1 MTSIFDNYGEHAR
14 AKIKDE
20 FDADRLQKEIGYAR
34 RDIADI
40 EKFVVE
46 AVFQLSVISRTQ
58 FKRYIEFTKGHDYGA
73 GKVDFSVSCYRV
85 PQVPG
90 NEKLRVYE
98 FDFSKRFVGN
108 VKRSEAIEYVRQ
120 AQAKYPDAELIG
132 NAADLIKPIKD
143 VVQL

>member
-14 AKIKDE
+14 SKIKDE
-20 FDADRLQKEIGYAR
+20 FDAERLQKEIGYAR

-40 EKFVVE
+40 EKFVKE
-46 AVFQLSVISRTQ
+46 AGAQLAIIRTTT

-98 FDFSKRFVGN
+98 SDFSRRFVGN
-108 VKRSEAIEYVRQ
+108 DKKSEAIEYVRQ

-132 NAADLIKPIKD
+132 NAAGLIKPVKD
-143 VVQL
+143 IVQL

>member
-1 MTSIFDNYGEHAR
+1 MTTIFDNYGKHAR
-14 AKIKDE
+14 EKIKDDY
-20 FDADRLQKEIGYAR
+20 DADRLDREIGYAM
-34 RDIADI
+34 RDVEDIKKFIIA
-40 EKFVVE
+40 
-46 AVFQLSVISRTQ
+46 ARAQLATITNTQ

-108 VKRSEAIEYVRQ
+108 VKRAEAIEYVRQ
-120 AQAKYPDAELIG
+120 ARAKYPDAELIG
-132 NAADLIKPIKD
+132 NAANLIKPDKGI
-143 VVQL
+143 VQL

>member
-1 MTSIFDNYGEHAR
+1 MTSIFDNYGENAR
-14 AKIKDE
+14 SKIKDE
-20 FDADRLQKEIGYAR
+20 FDADRLQREIGYAR
-34 RDIADI
+34 RDIVDI
-40 EKFVVE
+40 EKFVKE
-46 AVFQLSVISRTQ
+46 AEAQLEIIRATT
-58 FKRYIEFTKGHDYGA
+58 FKRYIEFNKGHNYNV
-73 GKVDFSVSCYRV
+73 GKVEFSVSCHRV

-108 VKRSEAIEYVRQ
+108 AKRAEAMEYVRQ

-132 NAADLIKPIKD
+132 NAVGLIKPVKD